1 MPGIGADDESLLPEI
16 ADEEPATLDIRWRP
30 GHDDEELTC
39 LGGIRIT
46 EYWRCDVALSVE
58 SMLPREMGRGIR
70 ADSAHRKMNCAAPQS
85 NTKAE
90 VRASKRDIENG
101 VVVRKHADDDV
112 AVEQIVDIRRGA
124 ETEGGDLIH
133 PLLP

>member
-70 ADSAHRKMNCAAPQS
+70 ADRAHRKMSCAAPQS

-90 VRASKRDIENG
+90 VRASKRDIEND
-101 VVVRKHADDDV
+101 VVGRNNADDDP
-112 AVEQIVDIRRGA
+112 APDAIGESLRATDPFYGY
-124 ETEGGDLIH
+124 LM
-133 PLLP
+133 LPVLP